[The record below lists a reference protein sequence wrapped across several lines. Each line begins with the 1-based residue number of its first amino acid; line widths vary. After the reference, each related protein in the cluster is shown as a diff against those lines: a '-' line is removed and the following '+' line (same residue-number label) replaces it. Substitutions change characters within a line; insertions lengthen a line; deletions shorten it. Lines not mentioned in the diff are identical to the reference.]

1 MPNRNFTVFETL
13 KWLLFPLAG
22 VMQTLSLSPFNAWP
36 LGIISITVMM
46 FGLQGASTRKSLFFG
61 WLFGIGLFGSGAS
74 WIYISIHNFG
84 NAPAPLAAALTT
96 LFVAAIAFFPA
107 STLWLYRKLF
117 NGQNRWSTL
126 TFPAVWV
133 LGDWFRSW
141 FLTGFPWLY
150 LGYGH
155 LNTPISGW
163 ASILGVHGLTF
174 ICCLSGSAIWY
185 FLSHSRRIKK
195 LIKTFG
201 SNSDSK
207 EVNGPNKS
215 NTFKYHPPKKIL
227 PTSFLIFVT
236 SLWMLGSLA
245 NKIEWSYAK
254 NNTPISVVAIQ
265 ANIPQELKWRSDYRL
280 KTIDIYQSLSAPHW
294 GKDLIIWPETAIP
307 LLYDEA
313 TSFNQ
318 AKSITTHL
326 SELSSTKGSTLIS
339 GIPYRGLNPET
350 DQINIH
356 NSIISLGKG
365 DGIYHKQKL
374 VPFGEYIPLESMLR
388 GLISFFDLPMSSFSI
403 GPSEQSPLKEAIRH
417 VVPYICY
424 EIVYPDFV
432 AKSAH
437 TADYLL
443 TISNDSWFGS
453 SIGPLQHLEM
463 AQMRALENARYV
475 VRGTN
480 NGISAIIEPNGQIQ
494 NQTEQFVRTVLT
506 GEIYALGGRTP
517 FSYFGSMPV
526 LLVCGL
532 ILITRRLLR
541 KP

>member
-1 MPNRNFTVFETL
+1 MSLKNVTIFELL

-22 VMQTLSLSPFNAWP
+22 VMQTLSLSPFNGWP
-36 LGIISITVMM
+36 LGIISITVIM
-46 FGLQGASTRKSLFFG
+46 FGLQGVSAKKSLFYG
-61 WLFGIGLFGSGAS
+61 WLFGLGLFGSGAS
-74 WIYISIHNFG
+74 WVYISIHNFG
-84 NAPAPLAAALTT
+84 NAPAPLAATLTA
-96 LFVAAIAFFPA
+96 LFVAGIAFFPA
-107 STLWLYRKLF
+107 STFWLYRKLF
-117 NGQNRWSTL
+117 NGQDRWSAL

-155 LNTPISGW
+155 LNSPISGW
-163 ASILGVHGLTF
+163 ASVLGVHGLTF

-185 FLSHSRRIKK
+185 FLSHSARANK
-195 LIKTFG
+195 LIKSFSEPQNINQT
-201 SNSDSK
+201 NNESK
-207 EVNGPNKS
+207 SRLPR
-215 NTFKYHPPKKIL
+215 KIL
-227 PTSFLIFVT
+227 PVSFLIFVA
-236 SLWMLGSLA
+236 SIWMLGALA
-245 NKIEWSYAK
+245 NNIKWSYAK
-254 NNTPISVVAIQ
+254 NNSPISVVAIQ

-280 KTIDIYQSLSAPHW
+280 KTIEIYQALSAPHW

-318 AKSITTHL
+318 AKPITDRL
-326 SELSSTKGSTLIS
+326 SEQASAKGSTLIS

-350 DQINIH
+350 EQVNIH
-356 NSIISLGKG
+356 NSIISMGKG
-365 DGIYHKQKL
+365 NGIYHKQKL
-374 VPFGEYIPLESMLR
+374 VPFGEYIPLENLLR
-388 GLISFFDLPMSSFSI
+388 GIISFFDLPMSSFSI
-403 GPSEQSPLKEAIRH
+403 GPSEQLPLNESIRR
-417 VVPYICY
+417 VAPYICY

-432 AKSAH
+432 AKNAH

-480 NGISAIIEPNGQIQ
+480 NGISAIIGPDGQIQ
-494 NQTEQFVRTVLT
+494 SQTKQFVRTVLT
-506 GEIYALGGRTP
+506 GEVYALGGRTP
-517 FSYFGSMPV
+517 FSYFGSLPI
-526 LLVCGL
+526 LLACGL
-532 ILITRRLLR
+532 ILITRRLVYKTKL
-541 KP
+541 

>member
-1 MPNRNFTVFETL
+1 
-13 KWLLFPLAG
+13 
-22 VMQTLSLSPFNAWP
+22 MQTLSLSPFNAWP
-36 LGIISITVMM
+36 LGIISITVIM
-46 FGLQGASTRKSLFFG
+46 FGLQGASTKKSLLFG
-61 WLFGIGLFGSGAS
+61 WLFGLGLFGSGAS
-74 WIYISIHNFG
+74 WVYVSIHNFG
-84 NAPAPLAAALTT
+84 NAPAPLAAILTA

-107 STLWLYRKLF
+107 STFWLYRKLF
-117 NGQNRWSTL
+117 NGQDRWSAL
-126 TFPAVWV
+126 TFPAIWV

-155 LNTPISGW
+155 LNTSISGW

-185 FLSHSRRIKK
+185 FLR
-195 LIKTFG
+195 
-201 SNSDSK
+201 
-207 EVNGPNKS
+207 PNKPNLS
-215 NTFKYHPPKKIL
+215 NGHVTKKIL
-227 PTSFLIFVT
+227 PMSFLVFVA
-236 SLWMLGSLA
+236 SLWMLGALA
-245 NKIEWSYAK
+245 SDIKWSYAK
-254 NNTPISVVAIQ
+254 QDTSISVVAIQ

-280 KTIDIYQSLSAPHW
+280 KTIEIYQALSAPHW
-294 GKDLIIWPETAIP
+294 GKNLIIWPETAIP

-318 AKSITTHL
+318 AKTITQRL
-326 SELSSTKGSTLIS
+326 SELASIKGSTLIS

-350 DQINIH
+350 EQINIH

-388 GLISFFDLPMSSFSI
+388 GLISFFDLPMSSFST
-403 GPSEQSPLKEAIRH
+403 GPSEQSPLKESIRQ
-417 VVPYICY
+417 VIPYICY

-437 TADYLL
+437 TSDYLL

-463 AQMRALENARYV
+463 AQMRALENARYL

-480 NGISAIIEPNGQIQ
+480 NGISAIIGPDGEIQ
-494 NQTEQFVRTVLT
+494 SQTKQFVRTVLT

-517 FSYFGSMPV
+517 FSYFGSIPV

-532 ILITRRLLR
+532 ILIARRLR
-541 KP
+541 HKYTI